1 MAWSAAKG
9 PNSKQNGMEP
19 TSYAEEFEVCRR
31 SYSFREMGSKQMQQY
46 FLLPAEVC
54 LIAMTIGEKD
64 PFNTAFT
71 MQACFC
77 HVVCPFFYKGKLGII
92 RILQTAVF
100 IQIVILYCNKRL
112 DIDV

>member
-1 MAWSAAKG
+1 MECGKG

-64 PFNTAFT
+64 PFNTAFS

-77 HVVCPFFYKGKLGII
+77 HVVCPFF
-92 RILQTAVF
+92 LQ
-100 IQIVILYCNKRL
+100 R
-112 DIDV
+112 

>member
-9 PNSKQNGMEP
+9 PNSKQNGMKP

-54 LIAMTIGEKD
+54 LIAMTTGEKD
-64 PFNTAFT
+64 PFNTAFFN
-71 MQACFC
+71 ASLFLPCC
-77 HVVCPFFYKGKLGII
+77 LPFFFFTKVNWGLYVFFRQQCYIENHYLYKQL
-92 RILQTAVF
+92 
-100 IQIVILYCNKRL
+100 N
-112 DIDV
+112 IDV